1 MKHIQKKCLLVLLM
15 LSIVLGGSILPAK
28 DTQAATKK
36 VYLGK
41 YTLTAYCP
49 CKKCSG
55 KFGKKTASGT
65 KPKQGRTIAVDRKKI
80 KLGTK
85 IHINGTT
92 YTAEDTGGAIKGNRI
107 DIYFNSHKKALK
119 FGKKKKVK
127 VYKVVKTSSKKETAK
142 ADSSN
147 DVIAVTSDIT
157 TDIQADTES
166 LKTISNDAVATA
178 DNIVASVT
186 Q

>member
-1 MKHIQKKCLLVLLM
+1 MKKLKRKLLLFFIM
-15 LSIVLGGSILPAK
+15 MSIVFAGSILP
-28 DTQAATKK
+28 TQNTEAATKK

-55 KFGKKTASGT
+55 KYGKKTASGT
-65 KPKQGRTIAVDRKKI
+65 KPKQGRTIAVDKKKI

-85 IHINGTT
+85 IHISGVT
-92 YTAEDTGGAIKGNRI
+92 YTAEDTGGTIKGNRI

-127 VYKVVKTSSKKETAK
+127 VYKVVKTNNTKSTTA
-142 ADSSN
+142 SEN
-147 DVIAVTSDIT
+147 TIT
-157 TDIQADTES
+157 ATGTVQNEIQTDTES
-166 LKTISNDAVATA
+166 LISLSNHAAATA
-178 DNIVASVT
+178 DDIVASVT
-186 Q
+186 H